1 MEKGMKH
8 GLMVQAIK
16 VPIKMVK
23 SMDKVYLLGLTVPLT
38 TAVLLITI
46 LKATV
51 FTIGKTAEFSKVN
64 GLTTRCMEV
73 ESLIGQMV
81 EDTKASTKMTRR
93 REREFSF
100 GQMVV
105 NMTGNGSMV
114 NKMVSESTQPQTGN
128 KGQEN
133 GKMESVSPGST
144 LEILFF
150 IS

>member
-1 MEKGMKH
+1 MEKVMKH
-8 GLMVQAIK
+8 GLMVQAIR

-51 FTIGKTAEFSKVN
+51 FTIGKMAEFSKVN

-105 NMTGNGSMV
+105 NTTGNGSMV
-114 NKMVSESTQPQTGN
+114 NKMVSGSTQPQTEN